1 MLEITSLINSLSRE
15 AATEAG
21 LQLPRRGVTARA
33 YSVPR
38 VDVENCKPTVT
49 WRVTRSCNLHCRNC
63 SNNSASR
70 SEAPELST
78 EEGLALINDLAALK
92 VPRLIFA
99 GGEPLL
105 RPDLLDLV
113 ASARKQNLK
122 SGLATDGTLLTLGN
136 DAELRGAGL
145 NSVGILLERLGPGVD
160 VHRGTPGAYQAVLE
174 AFANCQAAGLE
185 AEIRVPLTRWNY
197 PELPAML
204 DLIEARQIRRVVFTH
219 LIYGMFGYGIEDDTT
234 HAEKRLALDLI
245 FDRAEDFNRRGL
257 NIAIATDGNHADA
270 IYFYLRMM
278 RANPAS
284 AAALYPSLRA
294 MSADVQGAGVGIAGI
309 SANGDVHA
317 DPYWTNSVLG
327 NVRETP
333 FSEIWGKSTDPLLQG
348 LRNRLPL
355 LKGKCAKCRWKQACG
370 GNVRVRAEKFFG
382 DPWMTDPACYLT
394 RNEIGKEIADPVEA
408 MEDDVLLEEQA
419 A

>member
-1 MLEITSLINSLSRE
+1 MLEITSLIDSLSRE

-21 LQLPRRGVTARA
+21 LQLPRRGATSRA

-38 VDVENCKPTVT
+38 VDVENCKPSVT

-63 SNNSASR
+63 SKNSASR
-70 SEAPELST
+70 SQAPELST
-78 EEGLALINDLAALK
+78 REGLALINDLAALK

-105 RPDLLDLV
+105 RGDLLDLV
-113 ASARKQNLK
+113 RRATDYNLCTN
-122 SGLATDGTLLTLGN
+122 LVTDGTLLSS
-136 DAELRGAGL
+136 DKAAELRGAGL
-145 NSVGILLERLGPGVD
+145 NSVSILLERLGSGVD

-174 AFANCQAAGLE
+174 AYANCQAAGLD
-185 AEIRVPLTRWNY
+185 AELRVPLTRWNY

-219 LIYGMFGYGIEDDTT
+219 LIYGMFGYAIEDDTT

-245 FDRAEDFNRRGL
+245 FDRAEDFHRRGL
-257 NIAIATDGNHADA
+257 NIAIATDDNHVDA

-278 RANPAS
+278 RTNPAS
-284 AAALYPSLRA
+284 AAQFFPSLRA
-294 MSADVQGAGVGIAGI
+294 LSADVQGAGVGIAGI
-309 SANGDVHA
+309 DSNGDVHA

-333 FSEIWGKSTDPLLQG
+333 FSDIWGKSTDPLLLG

-370 GNVRVRAEKFFG
+370 GNIRVRAQKCYG

-394 RNEIGKEIADPVEA
+394 SKEIGKEIADPVEA

>member
-1 MLEITSLINSLSRE
+1 
-15 AATEAG
+15 
-21 LQLPRRGVTARA
+21 
-33 YSVPR
+33 
-38 VDVENCKPTVT
+38 
-49 WRVTRSCNLHCRNC
+49 LHCRNC

-394 RNEIGKEIADPVEA
+394 SNEIGKEIADPLEA